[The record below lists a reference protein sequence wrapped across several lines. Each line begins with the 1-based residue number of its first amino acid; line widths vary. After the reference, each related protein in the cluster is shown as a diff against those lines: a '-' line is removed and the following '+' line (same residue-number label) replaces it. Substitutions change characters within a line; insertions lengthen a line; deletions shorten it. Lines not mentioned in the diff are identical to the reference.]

1 MPAQGDCVKC
11 QISAEALAQVHIS
24 SVSVFF
30 SVFPRNA
37 NCNDVHIVIKKAN
50 NEECSAILNHNMLSS
65 ADI

>member
-1 MPAQGDCVKC
+1 MPAQGDSVKC
-11 QISAEALAQVHIS
+11 QISAEGLAQVHIS

-30 SVFPRNA
+30 SVFPGN